1 MADAKHP
8 HVVLVG
14 LSGTGKTSIGRIVA
28 QRLAMPFLDAD
39 DAIEAREGR
48 SVREVFAQDGE
59 ARFREIEADVMG
71 ASLAAT
77 VPTVTAAGGGAVVS
91 AATRERLQRDDVFC
105 VWLTAQPAFLASR
118 AAGKAH
124 RPLLDDDPVG
134 ALTRLAEERQPW
146 FDAVAD
152 AVVDVQPALAN
163 EPKPQAKSRLAD
175 RIVALVGLRLA
186 RRTRDHVVFVGA
198 MGSGKTTI
206 GTIVAERL
214 GRRYVDSDAE
224 LERRSGRSARRIAEA
239 DGLAALHALELQV
252 LLDAVAMDEP
262 AVIGSAASVVDDRTG
277 RLALGTARRVVWLR
291 INDHDRVAR
300 AARSDARPAVDPD
313 AARRRAPLYASV
325 ATIVVDIDDLTP
337 EEAADIVL
345 ADKVS
350 A

>member
-28 QRLAMPFLDAD
+28 HRLAMPFLDAD
-39 DAIEAREGR
+39 DGIEAREGK

-59 ARFREIEADVMG
+59 ARFREIEADVMS
-71 ASLAAT
+71 AALAAT
-77 VPTVTAAGGGAVVS
+77 QPTVIAAGGGAVVS
-91 AATRERLQRDDVFC
+91 PVTRERLQRDDVFC

-134 ALTRLAEERQPW
+134 VLTRLATQRQPW

-175 RIVALVGLRLA
+175 RIVDLVRLRIA
-186 RRTRDHVVFVGA
+186 RRARDHVVFIGA

-206 GTIVAERL
+206 GTIVARRL
-214 GRRYVDSDAE
+214 GRRFVDSDAE
-224 LERRSGRSARRIAEA
+224 LERRSGRTARRIAET
-239 DGLAALHALELQV
+239 DGLPALHALELQV
-252 LLDAVAMDEP
+252 LLDALEPDEP
-262 AVIGSAASVVDDRTG
+262 AVVGSAASVVDDRIG
-277 RLALGTARRVVWLR
+277 QLALLTARDVVWLR
-291 INDHDRVAR
+291 INDHERVAR
-300 AARSDARPAVDPD
+300 AAGSDVRPSVDPD
-313 AARRRAPLYASV
+313 VARWRAPLYEAV
-325 ATIVVDIDDLTP
+325 ATLVVDIDDLTP
-337 EEAADIVL
+337 AAVADIVL